1 MTMFTL
7 IFALFGLLM
16 WVAAGVLVY
25 FRRRQVRKAGLM
37 RDTETSPA
45 ASVGAMAEGTLAEVK
60 GTLRCEEP
68 LTSEMAG
75 RECAYHVSRVIREYR
90 ETDRDADGDL
100 ETRRRSVV
108 VSESEHFAP
117 FLVEDPSGTVGVRG
131 EGAEVDA
138 LEVTN
143 RFEEAA
149 DDGGGLKIG
158 GVTLQMGEGQQTL
171 GYRHVEH
178 VLPVDAP
185 VYVLGTVHADGRV
198 GASGDGGGE
207 GRFLISHRS
216 EEDLG
221 KGYGRDALVLGL
233 VAAGLFV
240 FGAVFLAVGLGAGL
254 MAAGPAPVLAGVLAG
269 VSPILA
275 GG

>member
-25 FRRRQVRKAGLM
+25 FRRGQVRKTGLM
-37 RDTETSPA
+37 RDTETSSA
-45 ASVGAMAEGTLAEVK
+45 ASVSAMAVGTPVEVK
-60 GTLRCEEP
+60 GTLRCGEP

-75 RECAYHVSRVIREYR
+75 RECAYYLSRVIREYR

-100 ETRRRSVV
+100 ETRRRSQV
-108 VSESEHFAP
+108 VSESERFAP
-117 FLVEDPSGTVGVRG
+117 FFVEDPSGTVGVHAQ
-131 EGAEVDA
+131 GAEVDA

-149 DDGGGLKIG
+149 DDGDGLKIG

-171 GYRHVEH
+171 GYRRVEH
-178 VLPVDAP
+178 ALPVDAP
-185 VYVLGTVHADGRV
+185 VYVLGAVRADGRV
-198 GASGDGGGE
+198 GAPEDEGGD

-216 EEDLG
+216 EEDLS
-221 KGYGRDALVLGL
+221 KGYGRDARVLGL
-233 VAAGLFV
+233 VAAGLFL
-240 FGAVFLAVGLGAGL
+240 FGTVFLAVGLGAGL
-254 MAAGPAPVLAGVLAG
+254 LAAGPAPVLAAVGSTLA
-269 VSPILA
+269 A
-275 GG
+275 A